1 MVLGL
6 AIKSALYPFHSWL
19 PNAHG
24 SSTTASSAILSGLVL
39 KGYII
44 LLVKMCYRVFTPEI
58 MMSLHITD
66 VMFVLG
72 VLGMIMGSIKALKE
86 THIKRMIAY
95 SSVAQIGYI
104 FMGMGLGTQ
113 VGIMAACFHILAH
126 AFTKPMLFLSANGLV
141 DVSNHQ
147 YEMKALRGSAR
158 KDIVSGI
165 GFTVGALSMIGI
177 PLFAGFAPKIFL
189 GIGSIESDFHMIVT
203 FLALA
208 LSTLLNAL
216 YYVPAVVAFWSK
228 PKQTQQTEIQ
238 GAESIAL
245 HQEKPKKSVFLLS
258 SIGVFIV
265 LNFVLGIAYGP
276 IMKIITT
283 GLNLLG

>member
-1 MVLGL
+1 
-6 AIKSALYPFHSWL
+6 
-19 PNAHG
+19 
-24 SSTTASSAILSGLVL
+24 
-39 KGYII
+39 
-44 LLVKMCYRVFTPEI
+44 
-58 MMSLHITD
+58 
-66 VMFVLG
+66 
-72 VLGMIMGSIKALKE
+72 
-86 THIKRMIAY
+86 
-95 SSVAQIGYI
+95 
-104 FMGMGLGTQ
+104 
-113 VGIMAACFHILAH
+113 
-126 AFTKPMLFLSANGLV
+126 
-141 DVSNHQ
+141 
-147 YEMKALRGSAR
+147 
-158 KDIVSGI
+158 
-165 GFTVGALSMIGI
+165 MIGI

>member
-1 MVLGL
+1 MFL
-6 AIKSALYPFHSWL
+6 
-19 PNAHG
+19 
-24 SSTTASSAILSGLVL
+24 
-39 KGYII
+39 
-44 LLVKMCYRVFTPEI
+44 
-58 MMSLHITD
+58 
-66 VMFVLG
+66 FVLG

-104 FMGMGLGTQ
+104 FMGIGLGTK

-189 GIGSIESDFHMIVT
+189 GIGSMESNFHMIVT

-228 PKQTQQTEIQ
+228 PKQQQTQ
-238 GAESIAL
+238 GEESMVL
-245 HQEKPKKSVFLLS
+245 QQEKPKKSVFLLS